1 MRHWQRHAARS
12 RGRTESHSAEGTA
25 GYSAVGTAGYSAVG
39 TAGVLGCGYGRRT
52 ARRLATGSGS
62 ASSVRSSTWSSHCP
76 TRSSCRCVR
85 THARTHANA
94 GCMLHA
100 ASDVA
105 RRPSHLQQRHSL
117 YYADWFAPSLIH
129 SRQCRIGIMTPVRRQ
144 PVQSSAVLRAAAG
157 CRCRRPLRFA
167 HVSFD
172 GLGQSK

>member
-1 MRHWQRHAARS
+1 MAHTATGAHHPALAAACSAQQRAHRESLGCGHGRRAAGACR
-12 RGRTESHSAEGTA
+12 
-25 GYSAVGTAGYSAVG
+25 
-39 TAGVLGCGYGRRT
+39 VLGCGHGRRT
-52 ARRLATGSGS
+52 ARRSATGSGS
-62 ASSVRSSTWSSHCP
+62 ASSGRSSTWSSHCP

-129 SRQCRIGIMTPVRRQ
+129 GRQCRIGILTPVRRQ

-157 CRCRRPLRFA
+157 CRRPCA
-167 HVSFD
+167 
-172 GLGQSK
+172 LGVPRWSTI

>member
-1 MRHWQRHAARS
+1 MAHTATGVHHAALAAACSAQQRAH
-12 RGRTESHSAEGTA
+12 RES
-25 GYSAVGTAGYSAVG
+25 
-39 TAGVLGCGYGRRT
+39 LGCGYGRRT

-129 SRQCRIGIMTPVRRQ
+129 SRQCRIGILTPVRRQ

-172 GLGQSK
+172 DRSTIEAAVSSHLA